1 MSDDEMKA
9 NVFGSLFLVANRLQV
24 LGDQIDA
31 QISTKQWLLLA
42 VLLSC
47 ENQRCSLTELSKRT
61 GSSRQNI
68 KKMALILEKRGFL
81 KLTRSDED
89 KRTVL
94 LQPTQACLSHLKTRE
109 GDERAFV
116 DAFFADFD
124 TEMIMVM
131 QKSITQ
137 WMKNLGRMEDT
148 YGKEE

>member
-31 QISTKQWLLLA
+31 QVSTKQWLLLA
-42 VLLSC
+42 MLLSC
-47 ENQRCSLTELSKRT
+47 ENQKCSLTELSKKI
-61 GSSRQNI
+61 GSSRQNV
-68 KKMALILEKRGFL
+68 KKMAMILEKRGFL
-81 KLTRSDED
+81 ELTRSDED

-109 GDERAFV
+109 EDEIAFV
-116 DAFFADFD
+116 ESFFAGFD
-124 TEMIMVM
+124 TEMLMVM

-137 WMKNLGRMEDT
+137 WMQNLARMEDT
-148 YGKEE
+148 YRKEE

>member
-1 MSDDEMKA
+1 MNDDEMKA
-9 NVFGSLFLVANRLQV
+9 NIFGSLFLVANRLQV

-31 QISTKQWLLLA
+31 QVSTKQWLLLA

-47 ENQRCSLTELSKRT
+47 ENQRCSLTELSKKI

-109 GDERAFV
+109 KNEIAFV
-116 DAFFADFD
+116 ESFFTGFD
-124 TEMIMVM
+124 TEKLMVM
-131 QKSITQ
+131 QESISQ
-137 WMKNLGRMEDT
+137 WMKNLARMEDT
-148 YGKEE
+148 YGEEE

>member
-9 NVFGSLFLVANRLQV
+9 NIFGSLFLVANRLQV

-31 QISTKQWLLLA
+31 QVSTKQWLLLA

-81 KLTRSDED
+81 RLTRSVED

-94 LQPTQACLSHLKTRE
+94 LQPTQECLSHLKTRE
-109 GDERAFV
+109 EDEIAFV
-116 DAFFADFD
+116 EAFFAGFD
-124 TEMIMVM
+124 TEMLMVM
-131 QKSITQ
+131 QRSITQ